1 MSTMTKEA
9 CNAMIDFV
17 FGNGQGLKSPTS
29 LHLALF
35 NNDPSED
42 LSVEVP
48 NSSAYGYSRQVIK
61 FSQAKDGRS
70 YNTETVTF
78 PAAKK
83 SGGVVK
89 AIGVY
94 GNIQT
99 SEGDGNTG
107 EVETLLFYATLPKQ
121 KESPANAVL
130 AFSPG
135 NIRYTLVT

>member
-42 LSVEVP
+42 LPVEVP

-83 SGGVVK
+83 SWGVVK

-99 SEGDGNTG
+99 SAGDGNTG
-107 EVETLLFYATLPKQ
+107 EVETLLFYATLPNQ
-121 KESPANAVL
+121 KEIPANAVL

-135 NIRYTLVT
+135 NIRYTLVI

>member
-17 FGNGQGLKSPTS
+17 FGNGQLLKSPTS

-42 LSVEVP
+42 LPIEVP
-48 NSSAYGYSRQVIK
+48 NTSAYGYSRQVIK

-83 SGGVVK
+83 SWGVIK

-107 EVETLLFYATLPKQ
+107 EVETLLFYATLPNQ
-121 KESPANAVL
+121 KEVPANAVL

-135 NIRYTLVT
+135 NIRYTLVI

>member
-1 MSTMTKEA
+1 MTKEA

-17 FGNGQGLKSPTS
+17 FGNGQSLKSPTS

-42 LSVEVP
+42 LPIEVP
-48 NSSAYGYSRQVIK
+48 NTSAYGYSRQVIK
-61 FSQAKDGRS
+61 FAQAKDGRS

-83 SGGVVK
+83 SWGVIK

-107 EVETLLFYATLPKQ
+107 EVETLLFYATLPNQ
-121 KESPANAVL
+121 KEVPANAVL

-135 NIRYTLVT
+135 NIRYTLVI

>member
-1 MSTMTKEA
+1 MSTMTKLA
-9 CNAMIDFV
+9 SNAMIDFV
-17 FGNGQGLKSPTS
+17 FGNGQGLQSPTT

-35 NNDPSED
+35 TNNPDED
-42 LSVEVP
+42 EPIEVP
-48 NSSAYGYSRQVIK
+48 SSTSYGYSRQIIK
-61 FSQAKDGRS
+61 FSPAKDGRS
-70 YNTETVTF
+70 YNTETITF

-83 SGGVVK
+83 SWGVIK

-107 EVETLLFYATLPKQ
+107 DVESLLFYASLPNQ
-121 KESPANAVL
+121 KEVPANAVL

-135 NIRYTLVT
+135 NIRYTIVV